1 VKQKIFGAIISAI
14 LAVTSSALL
23 AGPLEDR
30 VAAGEPIRLGFAA
43 AAPWA
48 YPGKNGEPLG
58 FVNKI
63 TIDLL
68 EKMGHTNIEP
78 VVTDWAGLIPSLMA
92 GRVDIITGGMYILKA
107 RCENI
112 DFSEPIGQFGNAF
125 IVPKGNP
132 KGLETYEDIKKAGV
146 VMAAV
151 AGYVMVKEA
160 KKVGIAEENIMQLP
174 GITEVL
180 AAVKSGRA
188 TIGAMTSIEANDLA
202 RKTDGIDATDTNALP
217 KWTFNWVGVG
227 FHPEDDGFRKGFN
240 AAMAGSGYLGSKH
253 MMADVAQYDYFNSNR
268 PDNTKTEWICANR

>member
-1 VKQKIFGAIISAI
+1 MKKTLFGSVASIAIAVSA
-14 LAVTSSALL
+14 ATAL

-30 VAAGEPIRLGFAA
+30 VAGGEPIRLGFAA

-48 YPGKNGEPLG
+48 HPGENGEPLG

-68 EKMGHTNIEP
+68 EEMGHTNVEP

-92 GRVDIITGGMYILKA
+92 GRVDIITGGMYILGA

-125 IVPKGNP
+125 IVPEGNP
-132 KGLETYEDIKKAGV
+132 ENLQTYEDIKNAGV
-146 VMAAV
+146 TLAAV
-151 AGYVMVKEA
+151 AGYVNVEEA
-160 KKVGIAEENIMQLP
+160 LRVGIPEGKIMQLP

-188 TIGAMTSIEANDLA
+188 AIGAMTAIEAHDLA
-202 RKTDGIDATDTNALP
+202 SKTEGIGYTDTNALP
-217 KWTFNWVGVG
+217 QWTFNWVGIG
-227 FHPEDDGFRKGFN
+227 FHPDDDGFRTEFN
-240 AAMAGSGYLGSKH
+240 AAMPGYIGSEEML
-253 MMADVAQYDYFNSNR
+253 AAVAQWDYLPANV
-268 PDNTKTEWICANR
+268 PDDTTTDWACANR

>member
-1 VKQKIFGAIISAI
+1 MKKTLLGSVASVAIAVSA
-14 LAVTSSALL
+14 ATAL

-48 YPGKNGEPLG
+48 HPGEDGEPLG

-68 EKMGHTNIEP
+68 EEMGHTNVEP

-92 GRVDIITGGMYILKA
+92 GRVDIITGGMYILGA

-125 IVPKGNP
+125 IVPEGNP
-132 KGLETYEDIKKAGV
+132 ENLQTYEDIKNAGV
-146 VMAAV
+146 TMAAV
-151 AGYVMVKEA
+151 AGYVNVEEA
-160 KKVGIAEENIMQLP
+160 LRVGIPEGKIMQLP

-188 TIGAMTSIEANDLA
+188 AIGAMTAIEAHDLA
-202 RKTDGIDATDTNALP
+202 SKTDGIGYTDTNALP
-217 KWTFNWVGVG
+217 QWTFNWVGIG
-227 FHPEDDGFRKGFN
+227 FHPDDDGFRTEFN
-240 AAMAGSGYLGSKH
+240 AAMPGYIGSEGML
-253 MMADVAQYDYFNSNR
+253 AAVAQWDYLPANV
-268 PDNTKTEWICANR
+268 PDDTTTEWACANR